1 MEKLDTWALLARI
14 SCGIATVE
22 DSLTVPQKVREL
34 SIKYDLVVS
43 YPRELKPCS
52 HKNLHINVHSSI
64 VV

>member
-1 MEKLDTWALLARI
+1 M
-14 SCGIATVE
+14 E

-64 VV
+64 VVNSPNNGKPKWPSFDE